1 MTFYFAMTNSWS
13 LLYDE
18 IYGEDTMT
26 EDIRITSLESDE
38 YDIITGTG
46 NTASTSNTNYCVDTS
61 DINNISINTTDQYP
75 IREDIP
81 SDLWGVPVPENIKVT
96 TGNTGVV
103 SVPQSAH
110 TEDTI
115 RISTSPTD
123 TSFIYESPDGGN
135 TVTRRPINSDPTD
148 KEVIC
153 GDYFGNDYPM
163 AQNFLADN
171 DDAVGHHFTIGSA
184 GDFTMSEGVE
194 SVTLNIPEEFQTP
207 PPTPGIESDN
217 PRKYK
222 EDESIKAL
230 QDYIST
236 TYGGHYTSDNN
247 NVQTLDLIESVGDA
261 ESFCRSNA
269 IKYLSRY
276 DKKGQAKRDI
286 LKALHYSLL
295 LYHFSGQL
303 KETTNRGYETF

>member
-38 YDIITGTG
+38 YDPIVGSG
-46 NTASTSNTNYCVDTS
+46 NTAATFITDYNDGVDLNS
-61 DINNISINTTDQYP
+61 FDNISINTA
-75 IREDIP
+75 EC
-81 SDLWGVPVPENIKVT
+81 PEGISVTNI
-96 TGNTGVV
+96 
-103 SVPQSAH
+103 PQSSNS
-110 TEDTI
+110 EDTI
-115 RISTSPTD
+115 HISTKSKPY
-123 TSFIYESPDGGN
+123 IYESPDGGK
-135 TVTRRPINSDPTD
+135 TVTRRDINSSPEDR
-148 KEVIC
+148 EVIC
-153 GDYFGNDYPM
+153 GDYFGDNFPYVGDAILQDTDTLNINIDTSDYPSP
-163 AQNFLADN
+163 FTTLSDN
-171 DDAVGHHFTIGSA
+171 DDSIAHHIT
-184 GDFTMSEGVE
+184 T
-194 SVTLNIPEEFQTP
+194 
-207 PPTPGIESDN
+207 PTPGIELDN

-222 EDESIKAL
+222 EDEAIKAL

-236 TYGGHYTSDNN
+236 TYGGHYTSKEN

-286 LKALHYSLL
+286 LKALHYTLL

-303 KETTNRGYETF
+303 KETITRGYETF